1 MGKFAVLF
9 HTDEGKAVALGEDEL
24 LASGVTGHVV
34 IEATNGLGLGIVVVG
49 RVDYMAIPQGVV
61 GQEERSAMAEREE
74 EFVVFGI
81 LALIGIDKGGI
92 DAQIHRREEAKYIAH
107 VHLHTSFV
115 RSALKPRTGEGF
127 LLIINLK
134 GNYAATSFHARGH
147 GQGGIARI
155 SANLYHRMWALHLHE
170 HAQELSLQVAG
181 GHARAEQMQIGGAI
195 EAAKVVVGG
204 RGMVEDVLIEGHGG
218 GVGLEVLGY
227 KVSLEFQGF
236 RL

>member
-34 IEATNGLGLGIVVVG
+34 IEATNGLSLGIVVVG
-49 RVDYMAIPQGVV
+49 WVDNVTIPQGVV

-115 RSALKPRTGEGF
+115 RSALKPRTGESF
-127 LLIINLK
+127 LFVVDFK
-134 GNYAATSFHARGH
+134 GNHATSASHARGH
-147 GQGGIARI
+147 
-155 SANLYHRMWALHLHE
+155 S
-170 HAQELSLQVAG
+170 
-181 GHARAEQMQIGGAI
+181 
-195 EAAKVVVGG
+195 
-204 RGMVEDVLIEGHGG
+204 
-218 GVGLEVLGY
+218 
-227 KVSLEFQGF
+227 
-236 RL
+236 